1 MKVLINTDFID
12 AVTKKLR
19 KAGTKV
25 ELSEDRIAAIRE
37 VNPDFITV
45 IGGAETGNDPD

>member
-25 ELSEDRIAAIRE
+25 ELTEERIAAIRE
-37 VNPDFITV
+37 VNPDFIAV
-45 IGGAETGNDPD
+45 IGTVETGNEPG